1 MENRNATKEDI
12 AVMLSEITGDSVA
25 HSKKVLDSLVGIIK
39 DILCNGQQIQ
49 IRSLGIFKV
58 VERKGKTAHDF
69 KTGQEL
75 ILPARKA
82 VKFIPG
88 KDLKNRIEK

>member
-12 AVMLSEITGDSVA
+12 AEMLSEITGESEA
-25 HSKKVLDSLVGIIK
+25 HSKKVVDALVGIIK
-39 DILCNGQQIQ
+39 DILSKGQPIQ
-49 IRSLGIFKV
+49 IRSLGTFKV
-58 VERKGKTAHDF
+58 VDRKGKTAHDF

-75 ILPARKA
+75 IVPARKA

-88 KDLKNRIEK
+88 KDLKNRIER

>member
-1 MENRNATKEDI
+1 MEIRNATKEDI
-12 AVMLSEITGDSVA
+12 VEMLSEITGDSVT
-25 HSKKVLDSLVGIIK
+25 HSKNVVDGLVGIVK
-39 DILCNGQQIQ
+39 DILSKGQAIQ
-49 IRSLGIFKV
+49 IRSLGTFKV
-58 VERKGKTAHDF
+58 VDRKGKTAHDF

-75 ILPARKA
+75 IVPARKA

>member
-25 HSKKVLDSLVGIIK
+25 HSKNVLDGLVGIIK
-39 DILCNGQQIQ
+39 DILCNGQPIQ

-58 VERKGKTAHDF
+58 IDRKGKTAHDF

-75 ILPARKA
+75 IVPARKA

>member
-25 HSKKVLDSLVGIIK
+25 HSKKVLDSLVVIIK
-39 DILCNGQQIQ
+39 DILCNGQPIQ

-58 VERKGKTAHDF
+58 IDRKGKTAHDF

-75 ILPARKA
+75 IVPARKA